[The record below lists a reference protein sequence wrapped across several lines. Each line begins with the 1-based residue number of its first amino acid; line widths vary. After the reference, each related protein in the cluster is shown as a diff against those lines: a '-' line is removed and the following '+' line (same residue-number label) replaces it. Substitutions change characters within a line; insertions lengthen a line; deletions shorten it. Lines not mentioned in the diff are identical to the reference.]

1 MSLMDYFRS
10 DKKSSAA
17 EAKERLQ
24 VIIAHGRSERSCP
37 EYFPRMKQ
45 ELLEV
50 IKKYTKAEMED
61 INVKLE
67 QDGDYEILELNVTMP
82 IAEKL

>member
-10 DKKSSAA
+10 EKKSSAA

-24 VIIAHGRSERSCP
+24 VIIAHGRSERACP

-45 ELLEV
+45 DLLAV
-50 IKKYTKAEMED
+50 IKKYTQADAED
-61 INVKLE
+61 IKVSLE
-67 QDGDYEILELNVTMP
+67 KEGDYEILELNVTMP
-82 IAEKL
+82 AAD